1 MCGRKTGIASGEDQM
16 KTLIVED
23 DLMSQCLLA
32 QVLTERGHEVVTYE
46 NAEQAILAY
55 QQQFFPLV
63 FVDVGLPGM
72 NGLQFCKWV
81 RAQSQGERAFI
92 MVATSSGE
100 PADLSDVLGAGA
112 NDFLVKPYDVSAL
125 NVRLNIAEGQMKEFF
140 ERKELESSLRQ
151 SHEAFDRVVH
161 HAQEG
166 VWLLDAQFQVD
177 YVNPQMAAILGW
189 PVEEMIHCAVIDFV
203 AEPARR
209 EAEQVFAE
217 QKAGQPVKRELR
229 FLCKDRSECPTFL
242 SAAPVRTPEG
252 DFAGSLWM
260 VADLTRCATLESDL
274 ADTRKKSET
283 QVRALTG
290 ELSQA
295 AQSLQAVTA
304 KREKAEQTLEHT
316 RAELEKLDRERAAE
330 LARK

>member
-72 NGLQFCKWV
+72 NGLQFSKWV
-81 RAQSQGERAFI
+81 RSQSQGERAFI

-100 PADLSDVLGAGA
+100 PADLSEVLAAGA
-112 NDFLVKPYDVSAL
+112 NDFLVKPYDIGAL
-125 NVRLNIAEGQMKEFF
+125 NVRLSIAEGQMKEFF
-140 ERKELESSLRQ
+140 ERQELKDSLRQ

-161 HAQEG
+161 NAQEG
-166 VWLLDAQFQVD
+166 VWLLNTRFHAE
-177 YVNPQMAAILGW
+177 YVNPKMAEIMGCQI
-189 PVEEMIHCAVIDFV
+189 EELIHRAVIDFV
-203 AEPARR
+203 AKPAQG

-217 QKAGQPVKRELR
+217 QKAGKPVTRELR
-229 FLCKDRSECPTFL
+229 FR
-242 SAAPVRTPEG
+242 
-252 DFAGSLWM
+252 
-260 VADLTRCATLESDL
+260 
-274 ADTRKKSET
+274 RK
-283 QVRALTG
+283 
-290 ELSQA
+290 
-295 AQSLQAVTA
+295 
-304 KREKAEQTLEHT
+304 
-316 RAELEKLDRERAAE
+316 
-330 LARK
+330 